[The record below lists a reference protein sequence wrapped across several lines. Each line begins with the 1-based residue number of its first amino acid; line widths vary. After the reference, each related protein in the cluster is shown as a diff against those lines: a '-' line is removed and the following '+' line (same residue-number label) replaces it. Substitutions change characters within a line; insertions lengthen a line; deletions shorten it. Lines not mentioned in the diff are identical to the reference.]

1 MNNIPWQLK
10 PIWQERYRYPKE
22 VKENETFWKERVGI
36 SLEVEED
43 NLNDYRMSIARIFAH
58 PIFLLFLKM

>member
-1 MNNIPWQLK
+1 M
-10 PIWQERYRYPKE
+10 
-22 VKENETFWKERVGI
+22 KENETFWKERVGI

-58 PIFLLFLKM
+58 PIFLLFLKNVTNLEFDEG